1 MWMFDEAAFRNL
13 DALMKIVSPSMDEV
27 DMAAYLRQRWSSLGL
42 TVDTD
47 VIGNIHACVKGS
59 RDVNVAICAHMDT
72 TAVQI
77 TKILPNGML
86 QFRKI
91 GLIPHV
97 LLGQRLNIRTAG
109 GIVTGVNGLL
119 LLLLTI
125 YVLRAKTWKRFT
137 LDTNIDSKAVSS
149 DPVLSV
155 GDRGKTVTRLSPMGA
170 VRVGDNVIEVKALE
184 GMIDPGVEVEVV
196 LIEDNKIYVSPVQEI
211 KF

>member
-1 MWMFDEAAFRNL
+1 MGFV
-13 DALMKIVSPSMDEV
+13 VSLILIGLVLIFAEILIIPGV
-27 DMAAYLRQRWSSLGL
+27 GVAGILGL
-42 TVDTD
+42 LSM
-47 VIGNIHACVKGS
+47 GGS
-59 RDVNVAICAHMDT
+59 CYYAFYEFGST
-72 TAVQI
+72 T
-77 TKILPNGML
+77 
-86 QFRKI
+86 
-91 GLIPHV
+91 
-97 LLGQRLNIRTAG
+97 G

-149 DPVLSV
+149 DQVLSV